1 MGSSNL
7 KTCNSR
13 WSLGCLAENRGGLI
27 FEGNE
32 CNSAGSNDRTNQSIV
47 WICLCYDDRT
57 KLGIFNWS
65 ADWAEATPLYEQ
77 AGLSVSL
84 FVAGS
89 FVFWQRDLP
98 SFVWCYYHIK
108 CTPVTPSLS
117 LSLHWTASAFK
128 LAKMPEAA
136 KMCYEKAGTGQERI
150 SSYPPQCSRINMFPV
165 VNKGPL
171 MIYVWLVQHIVLA
184 ACWLVGPSK

>member
-1 MGSSNL
+1 MGLPNL

-13 WSLGCLAENRGGLI
+13 WSVGHSRHCLAENRGGGLI

-32 CNSAGSNDRTNQSIV
+32 RNSAGRKDETNQSIV
-47 WICLCYDDRT
+47 WICLCCDDRT

-77 AGLSVSL
+77 AGLSVSF
-84 FVAGS
+84 FVACL
-89 FVFWQRDLP
+89 FVFWQKDLP
-98 SFVWCYYHIK
+98 SFVWYYYHIM

-128 LAKMPEAA
+128 VAKMPEAA
-136 KMCYEKAGTGQERI
+136 KMCYEKAGTGQERL
-150 SSYPPQCSRINMFPV
+150 SSYPHLSVPESICSQ
-165 VNKGPL
+165 L
-171 MIYVWLVQHIVLA
+171 
-184 ACWLVGPSK
+184 

>member
-89 FVFWQRDLP
+89 FVFLTEGFAKFCLMLLP
-98 SFVWCYYHIK
+98 Y
-108 CTPVTPSLS
+108 
-117 LSLHWTASAFK
+117 
-128 LAKMPEAA
+128 
-136 KMCYEKAGTGQERI
+136 
-150 SSYPPQCSRINMFPV
+150 
-165 VNKGPL
+165 
-171 MIYVWLVQHIVLA
+171 
-184 ACWLVGPSK
+184 